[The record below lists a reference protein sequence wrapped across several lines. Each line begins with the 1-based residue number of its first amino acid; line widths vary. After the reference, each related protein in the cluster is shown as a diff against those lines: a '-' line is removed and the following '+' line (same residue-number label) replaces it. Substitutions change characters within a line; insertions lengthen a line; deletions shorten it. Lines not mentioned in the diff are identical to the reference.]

1 LLVHFLISV
10 LKTRAQL
17 QAENLAL
24 RQQLAVFKAKRP
36 RPRVNTMDRW
46 FWVALRCFW
55 SGWANALIIVQP
67 ATVVR
72 WHRAGLRLYWRWK
85 SRYRPNGRPRV
96 DPEIRGL
103 VRRMARDNPTWG
115 APRVHGELLKLG
127 FEVSERTVS
136 RYMPKRPAPAGSV
149 QRWMT
154 FLQNHRSAIAGMDFF
169 TVPTVH
175 FAVLYVFFV
184 IHHQRDAKFSAEV
197 VAMVRAMRIEP
208 SRTSF
213 RSPWQNGVAERW
225 VLSVRRELLD
235 HVAGCQGHR
244 NAKSGRAAPPVRVA
258 DRSLSRGGPIMAAR
272 RNAETTMARC
282 ASHDRRRDSRAGS
295 VCPAETGDANRPP
308 MHRST
313 GSASSDSVL
322 ARDR

>member
-1 LLVHFLISV
+1 MIHLLVHFLISV

-24 RQQLAVFKAKRP
+24 RQQLAVFKAERP
-36 RPRVNTMDRW
+36 RPRLNTMDRW
-46 FWVALRCFW
+46 FWVALRRFW

-72 WHRAGLRLYWRWK
+72 WHRVGFRLYWRWK
-85 SRYRPNGRPRV
+85 SRYRPHGRPRV
-96 DPEIRGL
+96 DPEIRSL

-235 HVAGCQGHR
+235 HVVVF
-244 NAKSGRAAPPVRVA
+244 N
-258 DRSLSRGGPIMAAR
+258 R
-272 RNAETTMARC
+272 RHLVKLLGAYLAYY
-282 ASHDRRRDSRAGS
+282 
-295 VCPAETGDANRPP
+295 
-308 MHRST
+308 
-313 GSASSDSVL
+313 
-322 ARDR
+322 ARDRTHLTIDKDPPETRAVDARPSRAAKVIGTPRVGGLHHRYEWRTAA